1 MPSELTDLYLL
12 LCKIELVGLQV
23 SHTMSSELI
32 DLYLLLCKIAG
43 RFTSVPHNA

>member
-23 SHTMSSELI
+23 SHTMTSESTDHYYCL
-32 DLYLLLCKIAG
+32 K
-43 RFTSVPHNA
+43 